1 MSNEVNIGDMI
12 YLTIP
17 KEWIKTYH
25 SLLYMLASVG
35 KNIVDDCSYTCQG
48 SGRNVFTCW
57 NLFQSALAAKAL
69 GDDRKAQFFIDYI
82 DKELRLYAYHS
93 RIIIPDFSENYP
105 RCIYKL
111 NEDGS
116 YTFYITCKV
125 DEVIYNE
132 EITIPQKDI
141 IDTVYDKP
149 IITGFSYN
157 NNVSSGGNS
166 AATVKFLT
174 FTQRVTYKFSDESE
188 RRDVIRGDL
197 TTDGISVVYNISNN
211 SNNARVDSEGNV
223 TANPAIVSEDRVIC
237 RITPQITINGQTSDN
252 EDIYVDIIQEGK
264 EYQPVELIGYYGV
277 SSLSD
282 GLPTTID
289 GLTNTF
295 EAVDNLSINVT
306 GSGNFAWIIVPNE
319 AGINSV
325 TCTDTDNDSVTV
337 LKNTTNINGYTIYYV
352 SYLYMIFENQ
362 TFIFTLSKEEQEDNT
377 KNIFIGQCNTTITGF
392 RELDSNTIK
401 NYATKHKVTE
411 GIPLGDN
418 DIVNG
423 VSVKDCYSFSTT
435 IEENNRIY
443 FVLVPTNIAIKI
455 AKLHST
461 IDSYNS
467 EDEIKNSDYWEATH
481 SNIIIDDIEYSVY
494 GYHNIYLAGSVITIY
509 AKLIN

>member
-25 SLLYMLASVG
+25 SLLYILAGVG
-35 KNIVDDCSYTCQG
+35 KQIIDDCSYTCQG
-48 SGRNVFTCW
+48 SGRNIFTCW

-69 GDDRKAQFFIDYI
+69 GDTKRAQFFIDYI
-82 DKELRLYAYHS
+82 DKELALYARHS
-93 RIIIPDFSENYP
+93 RIIIPDFSKHYP
-105 RCIYKL
+105 SCIYKI
-111 NEDGS
+111 NNDGS
-116 YTFYITCKV
+116 YTFIITCKV
-125 DEVIYNE
+125 NGIIYNE

-141 IDTVYDKP
+141 
-149 IITGFSYN
+149 
-157 NNVSSGGNS
+157 
-166 AATVKFLT
+166 
-174 FTQRVTYKFSDESE
+174 
-188 RRDVIRGDL
+188 
-197 TTDGISVVYNISNN
+197 
-211 SNNARVDSEGNV
+211 
-223 TANPAIVSEDRVIC
+223 
-237 RITPQITINGQTSDN
+237 
-252 EDIYVDIIQEGK
+252 
-264 EYQPVELIGYYGV
+264 QPVELASYYGV

-282 GLPTTID
+282 GLPITVD

-325 TCTDTDNDSVTV
+325 TCTDTDSDSITV
-337 LKNTTNINGYTIYYV
+337 LKNTTNINGYTIYYI
-352 SYLYMIFENQ
+352 SYPYMVFENQ
-362 TFIFTLSKEEQEDNT
+362 TFIFTLSKEEQEGQEDNT

-401 NYATKHKVTE
+401 TYTTKHKVTE
-411 GIPLGDN
+411 GVPLGDN
-418 DIVNG
+418 DTVNG

-435 IEENNRIY
+435 IRENNRVY

-461 IDSYNS
+461 IDSYSS
-467 EDEIKNSDYWEATH
+467 ENEIKNSDYWEATH
-481 SNIIIDDIEYSVY
+481 SNIIIDDVEYSVY
-494 GYHNIYLAGSVITIY
+494 GYHNVYLAGSVITIY